1 MYGSQLGLIIATLI
15 GLGLAGVLA
24 LMGALFVANARAAV
38 HARGLAQQA
47 RTQQRQQLADSRV
60 QDLRPL
66 LGTESGDATALR
78 LDVDLPA
85 EAVPVFGIPSELRE
99 LLAKVAAHAARVMAA
114 GTTLQVRARIE
125 GTQAVVHW
133 RDLDADS
140 ERPPLARFFDAL
152 DAASLASARICE
164 RIAGRHG
171 GRIYSAPD
179 DGGVLGLTLRL
190 PLYAPAVA
198 AGSVD

>member
-15 GLGLAGVLA
+15 GLGLTGVLA
-24 LMGALFVANARAAV
+24 LMGALFVANARAAA

-47 RTQQRQQLADSRV
+47 RTELHQQLANSRV

-66 LGTESGDATALR
+66 LGAESGDATSLH

-114 GTTLQVRARIE
+114 GATLQVRARIE
-125 GTQAVVHW
+125 GTQAVIHW
-133 RDLDADS
+133 RDLNAEG

-190 PLYAPAVA
+190 PLYSPVTAE
-198 AGSVD
+198 SVD

>member
-1 MYGSQLGLIIATLI
+1 MYGSSLGLVIATLI
-15 GLGLAGVLA
+15 GLGLTGVLA

-47 RTQQRQQLADSRV
+47 RTELHQHLADSRV

-66 LGTESGDATALR
+66 LGATPDAADALS
-78 LDVDLPA
+78 LAVDLPA

-114 GTTLQVRARIE
+114 GATLQVRARIE
-125 GTQAVVHW
+125 GTQAVVQW

-190 PLYAPAVA
+190 PLYAPVT

>member
-1 MYGSQLGLIIATLI
+1 MYGSQLGLIIATVI
-15 GLGLAGVLA
+15 GLGLVGVLA
-24 LMGALFVANARAAV
+24 LMGALFFANARAAA

-47 RTQQRQQLADSRV
+47 RTELHQQLADSRV

-66 LGTESGDATALR
+66 LGAESGDATALR

-114 GTTLQVRARIE
+114 GATLQVRARIE
-125 GTQAVVHW
+125 GTQAVIHW
-133 RDLDADS
+133 RDLNAEG

-152 DAASLASARICE
+152 DTASLASARICE

-190 PLYAPAVA
+190 PLYAPVA

>member
-24 LMGALFVANARAAV
+24 LMGALFFANARAAA

-47 RTQQRQQLADSRV
+47 RTELHQQLADSRV

-66 LGTESGDATALR
+66 LGAESGDATSLH
-78 LDVDLPA
+78 LDVDLPS

-114 GTTLQVRARIE
+114 GATLQVRARIE
-125 GTQAVVHW
+125 GTQAVIHW
-133 RDLDADS
+133 RDLNAEG

-190 PLYAPAVA
+190 PLYAPVTT
-198 AGSVD
+198 GSVD

>member
-1 MYGSQLGLIIATLI
+1 MYGSSLGLVIATLI
-15 GLGLAGVLA
+15 GLGLTGVLA

-38 HARGLAQQA
+38 QARGLAQQA

-66 LGTESGDATALR
+66 LGTESGDATSLH
-78 LDVDLPA
+78 LDVHLPA

-114 GTTLQVRARIE
+114 GATLQVRARIE

-140 ERPPLARFFDAL
+140 DRPPLARFFDAL

-198 AGSVD
+198 AGSVG